1 MVNPDN
7 KPNLLRQHRRGWAL
21 LLTCVLVLGVA
32 LYVSNIRNNPP
43 GYYIDESSISFNAHL
58 IAQSGKDEHGESFPL
73 FFRAFGEYKN
83 PIYIYLLA
91 VIYRV
96 TGPSILAARLLSA
109 FLLYASALL
118 MGWLAA
124 RLSGRSDIGLFILIT
139 ALLTPW
145 FFELSRVVLEV
156 AVYPLILLLFLLNL
170 RRVAQATVWSWLNA
184 GTIAA
189 TLALLTYS
197 YSIGRLFAPLLALG
211 LIFFLPQVKWRS
223 VGRVWILYALLL
235 LPLLVFHWQHPNALT
250 GRFHIITYS
259 SADSSYPQL
268 AGEFIKHY
276 AGNLNPWRMVMRGD
290 PNNRQVA
297 AIYGVGQILVV
308 TFVLAAFGLVV
319 IWRDYRHDPLW
330 RFIVYGLAVCAV
342 PASLTKDYFHILR
355 LAAMPVF
362 VVLLC
367 VPALGWL
374 IEHKTKRAWRF
385 ACAAA
390 LILTLLQGTLFQW
403 QYRTYGRSSYRAQL
417 FDADYPGGILSRAI
431 AQSSR
436 PIYLADAEPI
446 PGYIQAL
453 WYSTLKGY
461 SLTAFKHLPPD
472 MPAPADSIVITT
484 EDIRP
489 RCVQL
494 AQVEPYT
501 LCRMQGEPQG
511 PLPTSKMRAELRSI
525 NAPATAK
532 AKQPVTLR
540 VAVTNRSDVIW
551 LARERA
557 AAPMQL
563 YVGNHWLDAT
573 GRDVIHD
580 DGRAPLTRNLAPGET
595 IELELV
601 LNAPKLAGSYIL
613 ELDML
618 QEGVSWFASQGST
631 TVRLPMKIE

>member
-1 MVNPDN
+1 MVDPDIKQN
-7 KPNLLRQHRRGWAL
+7 FMHLRGWVL
-21 LLTCVLVLGVA
+21 LLALILIVA
-32 LYVSNIRNNPP
+32 AVLYVVNIRNNPP
-43 GYYIDESSISFNAHL
+43 GFYIDESSIAFNAQL
-58 IAQSGKDEHGESFPL
+58 IAETGKDEHGESFPL

-91 VIYRV
+91 IVYRI
-96 TGPSILAARLLSA
+96 TGPSIVAARVLSA

-118 MGWLAA
+118 MGLLAA
-124 RLSGRSDIGLFILIT
+124 RLSGRRNIGLLISIT

-156 AVYPLILLLFLLNL
+156 AVYPLILLVFLLSL
-170 RRVAQATVWSWLNA
+170 RRVAHATDWSWLNA

-197 YSIGRLFAPLLALG
+197 YSIGRLFAPVLALG

-223 VGRVWILYALLL
+223 LGRVWLLYALLL
-235 LPLLVFHWQHPNALT
+235 LPLFVFHWQHPNALA

-259 SADSSYPQL
+259 TADSSYQEL
-268 AGEFIKHY
+268 AWEFIKHY
-276 AGNLNPWRMVMRGD
+276 AGNFNPWRLVVRGD

-297 AIYGVGQILVV
+297 AIYGVGQILVA
-308 TFVLAAFGLVV
+308 TFVLALFSLVV
-319 IWRDYRHDPLW
+319 IWREFRRDPWW

-367 VPALGWL
+367 VPALSWL
-374 IEHKTKRAWRF
+374 VKHQTKRAWRLAF
-385 ACAAA
+385 AAA
-390 LILTLLQGTLFQW
+390 VTLTLLQGALFQW

-417 FDADYPGGILSRAI
+417 FDADYPGRILWPAI

-446 PGYIQAL
+446 PGYIQAF
-453 WYSTLKGY
+453 WHSTLNGY
-461 SLTAFKHLPPD
+461 PLTAFKRLPPD
-472 MPAPADSIVITT
+472 TPAPAGSVVITT

-494 AQVEPYT
+494 TQVEPYT
-501 LCRMQGEPQG
+501 LCRMQGEPQRQ
-511 PLPTSKMRAELRSI
+511 LPPSVMRAELRAI
-525 NAPATAK
+525 NEPASVK
-532 AKQPVTLR
+532 VKQQVTLR
-540 VAVTNRSDVIW
+540 VAVTNRSDVTW

-557 AAPMQL
+557 AAPLQL
-563 YVGNHWLDAT
+563 YLGNHWLDAA
-573 GRDVIHD
+573 GRDLVHD
-580 DGRAPLTRNLAPGET
+580 DGRASLTRNLAPGET
-595 IELELV
+595 MELKLV
-601 LNAPKLAGSYIL
+601 VNAPKLAGNYIL

-618 QEGVSWFASQGST
+618 QEGVSWFATQGSP
-631 TVRLPMKIE
+631 TVRLPIKIE